1 MSIDDYITDFIK
13 QTIERKK
20 REGISPCCCTQSEIL
35 RHLSDVVLKIM
46 RTMHEDKIY
55 KGAINK
61 DKIPMLIEIENGR
74 NNERNGRN
82 GQ

>member
-1 MSIDDYITDFIK
+1 MSIDDYIKDFIK

-20 REGISPCCCTQSEIL
+20 REGIYPYCCTQSEIL
-35 RHLSDVVLKIM
+35 RHLSDLVLKIM

-61 DKIPMLIEIENGR
+61 DKIPMLIDNGDK
-74 NNERNGRN
+74 
-82 GQ
+82 